1 MYLNQI
7 QLNLIKLQWLLPF
20 YRPPN
25 TFSSFTRANHFW
37 MLVFLVF
44 AHVSFCALV
53 SFSAFVLADYVLDH
67 CQILEPHQSLAHNN
81 IPLAHNWSSNIIYI
95 YQCHI
100 LWCVIHYKKSM
111 HLITCL
117 KLFWFSLTWIS
128 VGLSLVSIRNVFVFF
143 FRGSE
148 SAEHRNIKINRTRI

>member
-1 MYLNQI
+1 
-7 QLNLIKLQWLLPF
+7 
-20 YRPPN
+20 
-25 TFSSFTRANHFW
+25 

-53 SFSAFVLADYVLDH
+53 SFSAFVLVDYVLDH

-100 LWCVIHYKKSM
+100 LRCVIHYKKSM

-117 KLFWFSLTWIS
+117 KLF
-128 VGLSLVSIRNVFVFF
+128 
-143 FRGSE
+143 
-148 SAEHRNIKINRTRI
+148 

>member
-7 QLNLIKLQWLLPF
+7 QLNLIKLQWLLPL
-20 YRPPN
+20 YRPN
-25 TFSSFTRANHFW
+25 TFSSFSRANHFW

-100 LWCVIHYKKSM
+100 LWCVIHYM
-111 HLITCL
+111 HLMFDYMSKIVL
-117 KLFWFSLTWIS
+117 IFSYLDFCWL
-128 VGLSLVSIRNVFVFF
+128 VLSFYQESLGVFLP
-143 FRGSE
+143 RKWE
-148 SAEHRNIKINRTRI
+148 CWAQKHQNK